1 MRLGLTG
8 SFGSGKSTVARFIR
22 QEGIP
27 VIDADEIAHRVTRK
41 GSEGLRK
48 IIKEFGEEYLTAQ
61 GELDRKRLAS
71 VVFSSPQAL
80 KKLEAIVHPLVRQ
93 EELALLEKYKNE
105 PLVVL
110 CVPLLFEKGMDTYV
124 DKVAVVIVDE
134 EERYRRL
141 NQRYG
146 YTVEQIKERLNAQMP
161 QEEKIRRADFVI
173 DNSGS
178 LAETQKQVKELI
190 KKCKNSVTEHL

>member
-1 MRLGLTG
+1 MHHAFEATAGFLTPLAMGCGIGYARALRAKEILEDIGAYDATIMLG
-8 SFGSGKSTVARFIR
+8 
-22 QEGIP
+22 
-27 VIDADEIAHRVTRK
+27 
-41 GSEGLRK
+41 
-48 IIKEFGEEYLTAQ
+48 
-61 GELDRKRLAS
+61 
-71 VVFSSPQAL
+71 
-80 KKLEAIVHPLVRQ
+80 
-93 EELALLEKYKNE
+93 
-105 PLVVL
+105 
-110 CVPLLFEKGMDTYV
+110 VPLLFEKGMDTYV